1 MITYDAWTWIWRLNL
16 QLVAFRLSTL
26 SYYVLQGWEF
36 TNTTTSFRNQF
47 RCYLSYRLK
56 VDIVH
61 SITMGLHFWLHA
73 QATKVFKLSN
83 KFLIPKC
90 SASKW
95 TACGSPTISSLQ
107 YSELQPPFKGCRH
120 LLLSCGC
127 FQAVLKSRASVF
139 FLLTYCLH
147 LKEFLLFFLKVQ
159 FTESRGV
166 LGAHY
171 TAAWDFLWSY
181 PFGLNLLHS
190 AWTAFKR
197 ASTECC
203 TQVTSA
209 GHNLV
214 QSGWG
219 GSRESRARRSPAPLH
234 CAWELCRNCAY
245 YIFPVF
251 VPQYLVCL
259 CFSLIV
265 WDCESVFLFYY
276 TRCINGHFSTP
287 FFSPYTLSTSALG
300 TLWFSLKAK
309 KKRSLCDV
317 DAMVVYTKVL

>member
-83 KFLIPKC
+83 KFLIPKW

-147 LKEFLLFFLKVQ
+147 LKEFLLFF
-159 FTESRGV
+159 
-166 LGAHY
+166 Y
-171 TAAWDFLWSY
+171 T
-181 PFGLNLLHS
+181 
-190 AWTAFKR
+190 
-197 ASTECC
+197 STIYRI
-203 TQVTSA
+203 S
-209 GHNLV
+209 
-214 QSGWG
+214 
-219 GSRESRARRSPAPLH
+219 RSP
-234 CAWELCRNCAY
+234 R
-245 YIFPVF
+245 
-251 VPQYLVCL
+251 
-259 CFSLIV
+259 
-265 WDCESVFLFYY
+265 
-276 TRCINGHFSTP
+276 
-287 FFSPYTLSTSALG
+287 G
-300 TLWFSLKAK
+300 TLYRCLGFPLELPFWSQFAAFCLN
-309 KKRSLCDV
+309 CI
-317 DAMVVYTKVL
+317 